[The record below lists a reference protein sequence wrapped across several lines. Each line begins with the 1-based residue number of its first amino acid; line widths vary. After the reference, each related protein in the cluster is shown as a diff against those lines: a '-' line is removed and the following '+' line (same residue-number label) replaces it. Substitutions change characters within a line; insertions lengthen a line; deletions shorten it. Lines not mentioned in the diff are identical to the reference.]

1 MGSPCDESSSHKSR
15 SDKNLIGHPDED
27 DNDDDDDDDDRKHG
41 KGRSSV
47 RRKSTLISLLCDRDP
62 LATTPSVAF
71 LGASPDECA
80 YMFEVRSSAACGG
93 VATVPQAVGPGY
105 VFGIM

>member
-1 MGSPCDESSSHKSR
+1 MGSPCDEPSSRKPR
-15 SDKNLIGHPDED
+15 SDKNLIGHPD
-27 DNDDDDDDDDRKHG
+27 DDDDDDDRDHDRKPS

-62 LATTPSVAF
+62 LAKTPNVAF
-71 LGASPDECA
+71 IGASPDECT
-80 YMFEVRSSAACGG
+80 YVFEVRSAAACGG

>member
-1 MGSPCDESSSHKSR
+1 MGSPCDESSSHKAR
-15 SDKNLIGHPDED
+15 SDRNLIGHPDKNDDNED
-27 DNDDDDDDDDRKHG
+27 DEDDRKHG
-41 KGRSSV
+41 KGSSSV

-71 LGASPDECA
+71 QGASPDECA
-80 YMFEVRSSAACGG
+80 YYFQVRSSAACGG